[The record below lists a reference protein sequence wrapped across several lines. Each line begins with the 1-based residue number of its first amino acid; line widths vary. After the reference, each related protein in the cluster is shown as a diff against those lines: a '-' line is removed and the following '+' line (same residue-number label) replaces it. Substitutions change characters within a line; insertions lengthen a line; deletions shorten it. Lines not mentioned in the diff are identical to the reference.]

1 MRTIVSALTEGLQ
14 TYFDQV
20 YLRSNINQKVDPEK
34 FWDLLDNF
42 NYRSISKISFI
53 QIFDFSTLNTVMI
66 SHKNLNRNHSQRV
79 LLQNGNQH
87 YKSIVLGH
95 EITYLVELELK
106 GDTYKV

>member
-1 MRTIVSALTEGLQ
+1 
-14 TYFDQV
+14 
-20 YLRSNINQKVDPEK
+20 
-34 FWDLLDNF
+34 
-42 NYRSISKISFI
+42 
-53 QIFDFSTLNTVMI
+53 MI

-106 GDTYKV
+106 GDIYKV